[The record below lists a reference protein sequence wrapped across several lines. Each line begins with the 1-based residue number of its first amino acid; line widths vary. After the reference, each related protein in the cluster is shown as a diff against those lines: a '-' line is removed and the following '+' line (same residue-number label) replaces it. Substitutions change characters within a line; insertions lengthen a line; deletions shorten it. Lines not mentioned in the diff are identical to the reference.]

1 MDMLILYI
9 IGWIVAVGIGIV
21 IGYDI
26 RHKKAPVGT
35 LRIDHSEPDEA
46 PLLFLELSTDP
57 RNIMY
62 EKQVLLDVNTE
73 SYLSQK

>member
-1 MDMLILYI
+1 MVYYI
-9 IGWIVAVGIGIV
+9 IAGIIIFI
-21 IGYDI
+21 IGFI
-26 RHKKAPVGT
+26 LGKIPKKINPVGT

-57 RNIMY
+57 RIFMC
-62 EKQVLLDVNTE
+62 EKIVTLNVNTE

>member
-1 MDMLILYI
+1 MYMLILYI
-9 IGWIVAVGIGIV
+9 ISWVVAVGFGFIIANTK
-21 IGYDI
+21 
-26 RHKKAPVGT
+26 HKKAPVGT

-57 RNIMY
+57 RNIMH
-62 EKQVLLDVNTE
+62 EKQVLLDVSTE

>member
-9 IGWIVAVGIGIV
+9 ISWIIAVGIGII
-21 IGYDI
+21 IGGSK
-26 RHKKAPVGT
+26 HKKSPVGT

-57 RNIMY
+57 RNIMH
-62 EKQVLLDVNTE
+62 EKQVLLDVSTE

>member
-1 MDMLILYI
+1 MEWVYMLLAIFTFILGLI
-9 IGWIVAVGIGIV
+9 IGL
-21 IGYDI
+21 
-26 RHKKAPVGT
+26 RKTEKKIVGT

-57 RNIMY
+57 RFLMK
-62 EKQVLLDVNTE
+62 EKQIILDVDTK